1 MHVHGFPINPEERRL
16 PVNDVLKNRGG
27 PAAYTALIAAVIF
40 WGLSFV
46 ATKVALECFTTFTLI
61 FARFFLASCIL
72 TVLTLHHG
80 FPRLGRKDHAKLFLT
95 ALFQPGLYFTFE
107 TIGLQHTTAPMAA
120 LIIATVPVAV
130 LLSAFLFLGERT
142 GPGSLLGIGLS
153 LVGIV
158 ILVTGD
164 PQVTW
169 AFGGR
174 LLGNALI
181 FGAVISAAL
190 YMVCVRYLGQKITAL
205 EITVMQFIYGT
216 VLFLPA
222 FLLEL
227 PGMHWSAVS
236 GRSLMAFVFLALFA
250 TIGGF
255 LCYNYAL
262 TKIQAS
268 RAGVFINGI
277 PVITA
282 FGAWAILGE
291 TLTLL
296 QVGGGLLVLCGV
308 YLTNRMGRRSTS

>member
-1 MHVHGFPINPEERRL
+1 MSVDNG
-16 PVNDVLKNRGG
+16 LKSKGG
-27 PAAYTALIAAVIF
+27 AGAYAALTAAVLF

-46 ATKVALECFTTFTLI
+46 ATKVALQSFTTFTLI

-72 TVLTLHHG
+72 TALILHQG
-80 FPRLGRKDHAKLFLT
+80 FPRLRRKDHAKLFLT
-95 ALFQPGLYFTFE
+95 AMFQPGLYFIFE

-120 LIIATVPVAV
+120 LIIATVPIAV
-130 LLSAFLFLGERT
+130 LVAAFLFLGERT
-142 GPGSLLGIGLS
+142 GPASLLGIGLS

-169 AFGGR
+169 TLSGR
-174 LLGNALI
+174 LLGNVLV

-190 YMVCVRYLGQKITAL
+190 YMVCVRHLGQEISAL

-216 VLFLPA
+216 ILFLPA
-222 FLLEL
+222 FCLEIPAMQWSEISNHSLL
-227 PGMHWSAVS
+227 
-236 GRSLMAFVFLALFA
+236 AFAFLVFFA

-262 TKIQAS
+262 TRIQAS

-277 PVITA
+277 PVVTA
-282 FGAWAILGE
+282 VGAWAMLGE
-291 TLTLL
+291 TLTPS
-296 QVGGGLLVLCGV
+296 QISGGLLVLCGV
-308 YLTNRMGRRSTS
+308 YVTNRIGRTKS